1 MQRYNNR
8 GLSGLVNLGNTCFM
22 NAFIQCLSHTHE
34 FSDFLEKNEKNE
46 NPEHVLLNEWNSLRK
61 LMWSKN
67 CTISPK
73 RFVHYVHLVSK
84 EHNKRFQTYS
94 QEDVSEFIF
103 FILELFND
111 YLKFS
116 KDYVPRCKNPSEVF
130 KKKMFK
136 KEYSP
141 IIELFYG
148 IQVSTIARKDDNTIL
163 KEVPEHFSVL
173 TLHLLEEKETTITE
187 CIEDYCK
194 KELLDGENQ
203 YQISDD
209 NPEKVD
215 ATKYVQFYELPT
227 VLIII
232 LKRYSNFM
240 RKRHDSVEIQETL
253 HLDTFAKTSNNN
265 YELFG
270 VNLHSGILGGGH
282 YMAVIKNNKNWYV
295 FNDANINKISFS
307 KIKTNPNVYCLFYR
321 KISK

>member
-116 KDYVPRCKNPSEVF
+116 KDNTS
-130 KKKMFK
+130 KKA
-136 KEYSP
+136 Y
-141 IIELFYG
+141 
-148 IQVSTIARKDDNTIL
+148 NTISIGTPGTDNACVYFYSDVSMSMYMYDQATGYDCGSL
-163 KEVPEHFSVL
+163 YNPINIHEGDNSVGILELNKREIYEDLYYGYEENISVSCNKIAVPTRQS
-173 TLHLLEEKETTITE
+173 TL
-187 CIEDYCK
+187 
-194 KELLDGENQ
+194 
-203 YQISDD
+203 
-209 NPEKVD
+209 
-215 ATKYVQFYELPT
+215 
-227 VLIII
+227 LIYDIC
-232 LKRYSNFM
+232 
-240 RKRHDSVEIQETL
+240 
-253 HLDTFAKTSNNN
+253 SNNN
-265 YELFG
+265 PIVLLAKLKFLLKGNRLRFAFG
-270 VNLHSGILGGGH
+270 NFDLI
-282 YMAVIKNNKNWYV
+282 VICDDTSRVPTK
-295 FNDANINKISFS
+295 INGK
-307 KIKTNPNVYCLFYR
+307 
-321 KISK
+321 